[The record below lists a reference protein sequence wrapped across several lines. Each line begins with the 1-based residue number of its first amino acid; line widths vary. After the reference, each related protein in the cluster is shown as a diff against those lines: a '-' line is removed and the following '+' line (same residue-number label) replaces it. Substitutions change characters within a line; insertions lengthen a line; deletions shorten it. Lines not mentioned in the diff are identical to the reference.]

1 MRAGGRRAYDRH
13 AVTLQATEQ
22 QGAERALERL
32 PRLAQDLRKLFARLR
47 PHVPLEPGARV
58 LDIGAAQGMFMV
70 ALTRAGYDAWGVEP
84 WMEAIRASRDVAAL
98 TGTELRIRE
107 GAAED
112 LPFPDAHF
120 DLVHAQSVLEH
131 VPDPDAA
138 FREAARVLKP
148 GGGFFFYTSSAL
160 SPRQNEIRRF
170 PAFPWYPAPLK
181 RRIMGWTLENRP
193 ALVGHTTMPACNWFT
208 PWGSRRAL
216 AAAGFSRV
224 LDRWQL
230 KRDEELDGVGRRLLV
245 AARWNPALRLA
256 GDVLVP
262 ESAYLAIR

>member
-1 MRAGGRRAYDRH
+1 MTH
-13 AVTLQATEQ
+13 QATEQ
-22 QGAERALERL
+22 QSAERALERL
-32 PRLAQDLRKLFARLR
+32 PRLEQDLDKLFARLR

-58 LDIGAAQGMFMV
+58 LDVGAAQGMFTV
-70 ALTRAGYDAWGVEP
+70 ALTRAGYDAFGVEP
-84 WMEAIRASRDVAAL
+84 WAEAIAASREVAAL
-98 TGTELRIRE
+98 TGTELRISE
-107 GAAED
+107 GTAET

-170 PAFPWYPAPLK
+170 PAFPWYPAPVK
-181 RRIMGWTLENRP
+181 RRIMDWAVENRP
-193 ALVGHTTMPACNWFT
+193 GLVGHTTMPACNWFT

-216 AAAGFSRV
+216 AAAGFHRV

-230 KRDEELDGVGRRLLV
+230 KRDDELDGVARRLLA
-245 AARWNPALRLA
+245 AARSNSGLRLV
-256 GDVLVP
+256 GDVVVP